1 MPASA
6 FSEVQV
12 TIGPAPPSEGK
23 MFGILTYVKIG
34 LVVVVLSVC
43 GYYVWNYHHMQAK
56 IVAQQAQIDSLK
68 LEQEVQGK
76 KQKAFDDYM
85 AKRPIIQRR
94 VQSEKAQINKEVD
107 TADDS
112 GLRAL
117 YEHYRVLPDGK
128 VRSAPDGKSGRAKP
142 APRGP
147 ARAN

>member
-1 MPASA
+1 
-6 FSEVQV
+6 
-12 TIGPAPPSEGK
+12 
-23 MFGILTYVKIG
+23 MFGIFTYLKIG
-34 LVVVVLSVC
+34 LAVAVLAVC
-43 GYYVWNYHHMQAK
+43 GYYVFNYHHMQAK

-107 TADDS
+107 TADDA
-112 GLRAL
+112 GMRAL
-117 YEHYRVLPDGK
+117 YDHFYRLPDNK
-128 VRSAPDGKSGRAKP
+128 VGAAPDGKSGRAKP